1 MEIAINESNYES
13 IYNRLYMEGITSI
26 LEENGI
32 LKIYLNENEEKKLQQ
47 IKKDLI
53 EAERI
58 NENDIHISKFDNQ
71 DWNKEWEKTI
81 EPVNIK
87 DRIIIY
93 PSWKEESLKNL
104 F

>member
-1 MEIAINESNYES
+1 MNKLYYEMEIAINESNYES

-58 NENDIHISKFDNQ
+58 NENDIHIS
-71 DWNKEWEKTI
+71 
-81 EPVNIK
+81 
-87 DRIIIY
+87 
-93 PSWKEESLKNL
+93 S
-104 F
+104 